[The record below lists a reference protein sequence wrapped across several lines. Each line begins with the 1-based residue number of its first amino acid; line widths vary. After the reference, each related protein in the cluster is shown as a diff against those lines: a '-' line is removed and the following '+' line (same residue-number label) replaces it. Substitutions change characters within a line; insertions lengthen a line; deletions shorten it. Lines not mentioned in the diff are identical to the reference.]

1 MFSVEDILA
10 RIQKGESV
18 DDIATE
24 FTKSINAALE
34 IDKEQ
39 KAREAALQKEA
50 EEKAAQEA
58 KMDDCV
64 RRVVETMIEYISI
77 KDPDLAD
84 MLKSEEVFDVAEIRK
99 TLDLAINT
107 AKMALAFADAIP
119 DAPAKPH
126 KILAPKTVSADD
138 AINQFLKNFGL

>member
-1 MFSVEDILA
+1 MFDVNDILA
-10 RIQKGESV
+10 RIQKGESAES
-18 DDIATE
+18 IAEE
-24 FTKSINAALE
+24 FTTSINAALE
-34 IDKEQ
+34 LDKEQ
-39 KAREAALQKEA
+39 KAKEAALQKEK

-64 RRVVETMIEYISI
+64 RRIVETMVEYIGI

-84 MLKSEEVFDVAEIRK
+84 LLKSEEVFDAADIRK

-119 DAPAKPH
+119 DTPSKTVAPA
-126 KILAPKTVSADD
+126 SADD
-138 AINQFLKNFGL
+138 AISQFLKNFGL

>member
-1 MFSVEDILA
+1 MFDVNDILA
-10 RIQKGESV
+10 RIQKGESA

-24 FTKSINAALE
+24 FTKSINAAIEL
-34 IDKEQ
+34 DKEQ
-39 KAREAALQKEA
+39 KAREAALQKDA

-64 RRVVETMIEYISI
+64 RRIVETMVEYISI
-77 KDPDLAD
+77 KDPALAD
-84 MLKSEEVFDVAEIRK
+84 LLKSEEVFDVADIRK

-107 AKMALAFADAIP
+107 AKVALAFADAIP
-119 DAPAKPH
+119 DTPSKT
-126 KILAPKTVSADD
+126 LAPKTVAPTSADD